1 MKVYSLI
8 PVIALFIG
16 FMLIETRERGI
27 IKKWFIGSR
36 PFIAIHYLFPA
47 VLGIFL
53 GTHLFQ
59 KPVPYLDVF
68 FLMCAIFFSF
78 QTSVVTN
85 DANDLRTDQI
95 SEKKSLLNRSSH
107 KITHI
112 SELGMYFFIVSILF
126 ALAIRYR
133 ILLIVVLGH
142 ILHFIYSS
150 KPLRLKRFYP
160 LSILMLT
167 LGALLAAIAGYA
179 LFESSKPFLSF
190 PLKATLL
197 ITVPLFL
204 GLNFRDLAD
213 YQGDRKTEIATLFTV
228 FGLQKGRY
236 INAIF
241 ILLSYLSIPFIL
253 NYPLFFIATVPLGV
267 LSFYFCLKQPFQEKY
282 VFYIYFTL
290 VAILTIAFNIDPT
303 IITL

>member
-1 MKVYSLI
+1 
-8 PVIALFIG
+8 
-16 FMLIETRERGI
+16 
-27 IKKWFIGSR
+27 
-36 PFIAIHYLFPA
+36 
-47 VLGIFL
+47 VL
-53 GTHLFQ
+53 
-59 KPVPYLDVF
+59 
-68 FLMCAIFFSF
+68 
-78 QTSVVTN
+78 
-85 DANDLRTDQI
+85 
-95 SEKKSLLNRSSH
+95 
-107 KITHI
+107 
-112 SELGMYFFIVSILF
+112 
-126 ALAIRYR
+126 
-133 ILLIVVLGH
+133 LGH
-142 ILHFIYSS
+142 ILHFTYSS

-179 LFESSKPFLSF
+179 LFEPSKPFLSF

-241 ILLSYLSIPFIL
+241 ILLSYLSIPIIL
-253 NYPLFFIATVPLGV
+253 HYPLFFIATVPLGM

-282 VFYIYFTL
+282 VFYIYFVL
-290 VAILTIAFNIDPT
+290 IAFFA
-303 IITL
+303 IIFNLNPRIIVP

>member
-1 MKVYSLI
+1 MNLYSCI
-8 PVIALFIG
+8 PIITMFIG
-16 FMLIETRERGI
+16 LMLIERRERGI
-27 IKKWFIGSR
+27 IKKWLIGSR

-59 KPVPYLDVF
+59 KPVPYLDGA

-78 QTSVVTN
+78 QASVVTN
-85 DANDLRTDQI
+85 DVNDLRTDQI
-95 SEKKSLLNRSSH
+95 SEKQSLLNTSSH
-107 KITHI
+107 IITHI

-126 ALAIRYR
+126 ALAISYQ
-133 ILLIVVLGH
+133 ILLIVLLGH

-190 PLKATLL
+190 PLKAALL
-197 ITVPLFL
+197 IAVPLFL

-213 YQGDRKTEIATLFTV
+213 YQGDRKTEITTLFTV

-241 ILLSYLSIPFIL
+241 ILLSYLSIPIIL
-253 NYPLFFIATVPLGV
+253 QYPLSFIATVPLGI

-290 VAILTIAFNIDPT
+290 VAILTIAFNINPR
-303 IITL
+303 IIVP